1 MLAIGIFIK
10 FEEVSVLGIKI
21 LLSKTFKLSNFS
33 KNNVEWD
40 KFTLVDKSLVDHAGS
55 RDKYVELLRKLFF
68 SSMSIT

>member
-21 LLSKTFKLSNFS
+21 LISKTFKLSNFS

-55 RDKYVELLRKLFF
+55 R
-68 SSMSIT
+68 